1 MWFRRDLRLTD
12 NPALDAAVA
21 AAKSQP
27 EGVGGGVMAVFI
39 SDPALVNSSGVNRL
53 RYLSACIRSLQ
64 DEGLPLVVLR
74 GDPVQVLP
82 ALAKRIGAAQVF
94 CSADFGPYGRRRDQD
109 VERALAVDGVEL
121 HSVGSPYVLDPGT
134 VRKGDGTPFKV
145 FTPFSRVWGQSA
157 NSHMPGP
164 RMDPAS
170 VAWLTAVAD
179 EGLPGH
185 AGGEATGATLPEAG
199 ERAAAGRIRTFVDNY
214 LRAYDELRNNP
225 AADATSRLS
234 PDLKYGV
241 IHPRQLLTL
250 LGQHPGEGARV
261 FRTELCWRDFYAD
274 VLWHRPD
281 TARSAFNTQMQAM
294 HYDSGPDADERF
306 RAWCTGTTGY
316 PFIDAGMRQ
325 LQAEGWMHNRVRMAV
340 ASFLVKDLHVD
351 WRRGAR
357 WFMEQLVDGD
367 LASNQHGWQWTAG
380 TGTDAAPYFRVF
392 NPVSQGKKFD
402 PDGAYVKRYV
412 PELAGVTTKYI
423 HEPWLDPAAD
433 DSTTL
438 FAAASGPAQYAS
450 RIVDH
455 AEERI
460 EALARYGALRSEP
473 RP

>member
-12 NPALDAAVA
+12 HPALEAAVA
-21 AAKSQP
+21 AARS
-27 EGVGGGVMAVFI
+27 EGGNVLAVFI
-39 SDPALVNSSGVNRL
+39 SDPALVKLSGVNRL
-53 RYLSACIRSLQ
+53 RYLFACIRSLQ
-64 DEGLPLVVLR
+64 DAGLPLVVRR
-74 GDPVQVLP
+74 GDPLHVIP
-82 ALAKRIGAAQVF
+82 ELAKRLGATRVY
-94 CSADFGPYGRRRDQD
+94 CSADFGPYGRRRDEGVQ
-109 VERALAVDGVEL
+109 RALACNGTEL
-121 HSVGSPYVLDPGT
+121 HAVGSPYVLDPGT

-157 NSHMPGP
+157 NSHRPGP
-164 RMDPAS
+164 RIDPSS
-170 VAWLTAVAD
+170 VAWLTTVAD
-179 EGLPGH
+179 EGFPGH
-185 AGGEATGATLPEAG
+185 AGGQATSASLPVAG
-199 ERAAAGRIRTFVDNY
+199 ELAAADRICTFVDNH

-241 IHPRQLLTL
+241 IHPRQLLAL
-250 LGQHPGEGARV
+250 LGNHPGEGARV
-261 FRTELCWRDFYAD
+261 FRTELCWREFYAD

-281 TARSAFNTQMQAM
+281 TAREAFNTQMQGM
-294 HYDSGPDADERF
+294 HYDSGPVADERF
-306 RAWCTGTTGY
+306 WAWCMGATGY

-325 LQAEGWMHNRVRMAV
+325 LLAEGWMHNRVRMAV
-340 ASFLVKDLHVD
+340 ASFLVKDLHID

-402 PDGAYVKRYV
+402 PDGTYVKRYV
-412 PELAGVTTKYI
+412 PELAGVAKKYI
-423 HEPWLDPAAD
+423 HEPWLDESAA

-438 FAAASGPAQYAS
+438 FAADGPPQYVS

-455 AEERI
+455 GEERI
-460 EALARYGALRSEP
+460 EALARYGAVRTEP